1 MTLTFYQIQCLLE
14 ACQYQQ
20 RQIKAGKLNGYSV
33 SYLAE
38 HTKQL
43 AECETILQA
52 EVDRQRQLVIER
64 AGEKK

>member
-20 RQIKAGKLNGYSV
+20 RQIKDGRLNGYSV

-38 HTKQL
+38 QGKQL
-43 AECETILQA
+43 ATCETILQE

>member
-14 ACQYQQ
+14 ACKDQQ
-20 RQIKAGKLNGYSV
+20 RQIKDGRLNGYSV
-33 SYLAE
+33 CYLAE
-38 HTKQL
+38 QGKQL
-43 AECETILQA
+43 ATCETILQA

>member
-1 MTLTFYQIQCLLE
+1 MTFTFYQIQTLLE
-14 ACQYQQ
+14 ACKDQQ
-20 RQIKAGKLNGYSV
+20 HQIKAGKLNGYSI

-43 AECETILQA
+43 AECEIILQA